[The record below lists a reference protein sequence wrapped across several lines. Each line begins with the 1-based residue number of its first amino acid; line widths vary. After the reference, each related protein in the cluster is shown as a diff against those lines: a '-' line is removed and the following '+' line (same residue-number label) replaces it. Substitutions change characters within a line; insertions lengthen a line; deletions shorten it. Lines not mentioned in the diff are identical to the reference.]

1 MINEE
6 VDRRQESIQED
17 WDAFQDDGQTEIES
31 EDEGLLPRYEQNL
44 PISTQDETPTLQSLA
59 IPYLLWIGHI
69 FQQFAAF
76 GPSVFSWDAWKSC
89 ILDIITHA
97 GFFTYVHHDAAGFAT
112 YAFIRKGCKIWG
124 IHRPKV
130 TLAENTRH
138 KIFELMRRILRP
150 HMMLDYIQ
158 HTDLYNIFLLKG
170 DVL

>member
-1 MINEE
+1 MIAEDHASRDRSNQQDWNAYGDSE
-6 VDRRQESIQED
+6 VES
-17 WDAFQDDGQTEIES
+17 S
-31 EDEGLLPRYEQNL
+31 EDEDPIPRFQQNL
-44 PISTQDETPTLQSLA
+44 PRPAPQEPIPPPLPTTFNIS
-59 IPYLLWIGHI
+59 WIGHI
-69 FQQFAAF
+69 FQPFSDF

-89 ILDIITHA
+89 IWDLFTHA

-112 YAFIRKGCKIWG
+112 YAFVRDSCKIWG

-130 TLAENTRH
+130 SPSDDTRH
-138 KIFELMRRILRP
+138 KIFDIMRRILCP